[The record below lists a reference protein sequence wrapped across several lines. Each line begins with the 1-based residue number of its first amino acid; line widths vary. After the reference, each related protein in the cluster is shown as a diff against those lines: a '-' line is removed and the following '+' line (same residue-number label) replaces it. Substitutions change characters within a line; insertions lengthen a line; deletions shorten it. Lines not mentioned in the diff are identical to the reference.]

1 MKIKFVGDLEQF
13 QDTELHISNLRQ
25 LLAGLKHHY
34 GQALADKLINEKYCY
49 VLVDREKPENSIAIS
64 PELATMNFDQYE
76 ELWVVPEV
84 SGNGPAIVAVV
95 AGASFAASTAGIVLG
110 AVINIALSF
119 ALNMVVNMLSPT
131 PEFDKD
137 PAMAQKLDSALFNG
151 APNIRE
157 QGGSVPLAY
166 GKPHCGGVL
175 ISSGLSTEEKT
186 V

>member
-1 MKIKFVGDLEQF
+1 MKIKFAGDLEQF
-13 QDTELHISNLRQ
+13 QETELHVSNLRQ
-25 LLAGLKHHY
+25 LLAGLKHFY
-34 GQALADKLINEKYCY
+34 GQALGDKLLSDKYCY
-49 VLVDREKPENSIAIS
+49 VLIDREKPENSIAIS

-76 ELWVVPEV
+76 ELWIVPEV
-84 SGNGPAIVAVV
+84 SGNGPAIVAAV
-95 AGASFAASTAGIVLG
+95 AGVTFASSTAGVIIG
-110 AVINIALSF
+110 AAISIAMSF
-119 ALNMVVNMLSPT
+119 ALNMVINLLSPT

-137 PAMAQKLDSALFNG
+137 PAMAQKLDSSLFNG

-157 QGGSVPLAY
+157 QGGSVPLAF